1 MFIDLVESLRCGAP
15 HEESW
20 LVASFDVMDGRA
32 IVRGTLGC
40 PVCRRRYPIVDR
52 IAWLGVD
59 PSSAPAL
66 IAVVGDEQDQEEE
79 RARLTALLNLSEPG
93 GLCILEGRW
102 ARLAPTLVELV
113 TTQILAINPD
123 APLVPAEGI
132 SILRTPDLLPI
143 AAAVARG
150 VALGDAPW
158 RSLEAWASLM
168 AGAVHVLSRGGRLL
182 APSAIPVPPGVRELA
197 RDARH
202 WIGERLP
209 LESPPVT
216 LRVIRGR

>member
-1 MFIDLVESLRCGAP
+1 MFIDLVESLRCVAP

-20 LVASFDVMDGRA
+20 LVASFDEMDGRA

-59 PSSAPAL
+59 PGSAPAL
-66 IAVVGDEQDQEEE
+66 ISVVGDDENPDTE
-79 RARLTALLNLSEPG
+79 RSRLAALLDLSDPG
-93 GLCILEGRW
+93 GLCILEGTW
-102 ARLAPTLVELV
+102 ARLAPALVELV

-123 APLVPAEGI
+123 APLIPTEGI

-143 AAAVARG
+143 GAAVARG
-150 VALGDAPW
+150 VALGDASW
-158 RSLEAWASLM
+158 RSLQAWAPLM
-168 AGAVHVLSRGGRLL
+168 AGAVHALSRGGRLL

-216 LRVIRGR
+216 LRVVRGR

>member
-1 MFIDLVESLRCGAP
+1 M
-15 HEESW
+15 
-20 LVASFDVMDGRA
+20 ASFDEMDGRA

-52 IAWLGVD
+52 VAWLGVD
-59 PSSAPAL
+59 PQGGAPAL
-66 IAVVGDEQDQEEE
+66 VSVVGEEQPPEEE
-79 RARLTALLNLSEPG
+79 RARLAALLNLSDPG
-93 GLCILEGRW
+93 GVCILEGSW
-102 ARLAPTLVELV
+102 ARLAPALLELV

-123 APLVPAEGI
+123 APLVPTEGI
-132 SILRTPDLLPI
+132 SILRTPDLFPI

-158 RSLEAWASLM
+158 RSPQAWTPLM
-168 AGAVHVLSRGGRLL
+168 IGAVHALLHGGRLL
-182 APSAIPVPPGVRELA
+182 APCAIHVPPGVQELA